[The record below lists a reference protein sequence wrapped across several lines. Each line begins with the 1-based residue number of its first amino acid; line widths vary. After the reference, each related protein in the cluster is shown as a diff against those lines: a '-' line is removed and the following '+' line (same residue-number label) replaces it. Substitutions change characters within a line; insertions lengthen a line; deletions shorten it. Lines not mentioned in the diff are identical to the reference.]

1 MLMTRNW
8 MLSMPGA
15 PGRMNEAMLFAMA
28 SLPVIGASGILW

>member
-1 MLMTRNW
+1 MLMTWNS

-28 SLPVIGASGILW
+28 PLPVTGAIGMLW